1 MNRENSNENL
11 SFSPPSE
18 SLSRFLGR
26 SGEALGRKVAF
37 KTLGCR
43 LNQYETDA
51 LVTDFDEA
59 GYKLVN
65 FDQSPDVVVINTC
78 TITNQSDQKSRTVIS
93 QAARKNKNAV
103 VVVTGCMANNFKEKL
118 ESQDNI
124 TFVVENNRKS
134 SILSLVD
141 AHFSGEILH
150 PEQLPQDVFRY
161 EPVRKSLHTRS
172 AVKIQDG
179 CDNFCTF
186 CIIPMVRGRAVS
198 RPVTDVLE
206 SVRKT
211 IENGFKEI
219 VVTGVNIGR
228 YEDGESKFED
238 LLAKILE
245 VPGDFRV
252 RISSLEPDGFGDRF
266 VELFSHPKLMP
277 HLHLCL
283 QSGSEKTLLRM
294 RRMYDVEQFRKTINQ
309 FRSVYPDFNFTT
321 DIIVGFP
328 GETDEEFQQ
337 TLDAVGEFN
346 FSHVHTF
353 KYSVRKGTRAERMEN
368 HIPEKIKT
376 ARSAQIREL
385 SEENKLRYYQSLIG
399 KTQNVLVEKA
409 TKTKASGYGDL
420 FVPVEFQANNVQKNT
435 IHTVKL
441 TGLSGEGEK
450 LVVVGELI

>member
-1 MNRENSNENL
+1 MNKENINGKL
-11 SFSPPSE
+11 SHPTSGRAGE
-18 SLSRFLGR
+18 SL
-26 SGEALGRKVAF
+26 KVAF

-78 TITNQSDQKSRTVIS
+78 TVTNQSDQKSRTVIS
-93 QAARKNKNAV
+93 QAARKNKDAV
-103 VVVTGCMANNFKEKL
+103 VIVTGCMANNFKEKL

-172 AVKIQDG
+172 AVKVQDG

-198 RPVTDVLE
+198 RPVADVLD

-211 IENGFKEI
+211 IANGFKEI
-219 VVTGVNIGR
+219 VITGVNIGR
-228 YEDGESKFED
+228 YEDGEARFED
-238 LLAKILE
+238 LLAQVLE

-266 VELFSHPKLMP
+266 VELFAHPKLMP

-328 GETDEEFQQ
+328 GETDEEFKQ

-368 HIPEKIKT
+368 QIPEKIKT
-376 ARSAQIREL
+376 ARSSKIREL
-385 SEENKLRYYQSLIG
+385 SEENKHRYYQSMIG

-409 TKTKASGYGDL
+409 TKTKASGYGDF
-420 FVPVEFQANNVQKNT
+420 FVPVEFEAKDIQKNT
-435 IHTVKL
+435 IHSIKI
-441 TGLSGEGEK
+441 TGLFGEGEK
-450 LVVVGELI
+450 LVLVGELVS